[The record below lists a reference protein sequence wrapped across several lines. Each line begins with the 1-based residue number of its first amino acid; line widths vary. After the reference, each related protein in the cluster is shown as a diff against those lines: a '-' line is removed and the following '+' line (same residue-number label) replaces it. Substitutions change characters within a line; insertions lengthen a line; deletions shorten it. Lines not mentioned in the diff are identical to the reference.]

1 MTEHVLVVTGTRADF
16 GLWEPVLDELS
27 LRGTGVEVRLVVMA
41 MHLDERFGRTANE
54 VRLRG
59 IPIAGEVPC
68 IPESDTRAEMAAG
81 LGKALQ
87 GVAPII
93 ADARPDW
100 LMLLGDRGEQAAA
113 ALAALH
119 LGVPVAHVHGGE
131 RTLGAV
137 DDVLRDV
144 ITRIAHLHL
153 VATRGARER
162 LLALGE
168 DRWRIHRT
176 GGPGLDALV
185 TEPRIAPAEARARY
199 GLPSEGPYLLVVI
212 HPETGPNAETPSRLV
227 EAVLQGSAVH
237 RLPAVA
243 IWPNADAGGR
253 AIGERLELERPRL
266 SAVAKS
272 IPRDDY
278 VALLR
283 DSAALVGNSSS
294 GIIEAPLL
302 RVPAVNVGRRQHGRE
317 RGDNVL
323 DVDATAEAVA
333 VGVERALEPG
343 FRSGLSGRSP
353 YGDGRAARRIVDA
366 LLGTPRDRRL
376 MEK

>member
-41 MHLDERFGRTANE
+41 MHLDERFGRTVNE

>member
-41 MHLDERFGRTANE
+41 MHLDERFGRTVNE

-376 MEK
+376 IEK